1 MSHVCHTNPERVRA
15 LQNRNSTRFR
25 GESSTE
31 LFENIALIVSGLLR
45 GLVGRVGIE
54 PTTFGLRDSYKC
66 PTQDT
71 PGLTR
76 PIFAASS
83 RQGTCP
89 QLSWFVPNWPPV
101 ECQEC
106 DTESGAESWF

>member
-54 PTTFGLRDSYKC
+54 PTTFGLKDSC
-66 PTQDT
+66 NRPIQDT
-71 PGLTR
+71 PGPTR
-76 PIFAASS
+76 TVSS
-83 RQGTCP
+83 GICDNRDCP
-89 QLSWFVPNWPPV
+89 HLSWFVPNWPPV
-101 ECQEC
+101 V
-106 DTESGAESWF
+106 